1 MPAYGLYAQRS
12 GCERAE
18 PINMF
23 IERVQREM
31 VVMRRAAGRRA
42 WTTVANGFKIVSP
55 LHRTLRNQ
63 CIASRTSAC
72 RQLHDVAGDVEN
84 HPMPPP
90 LAVARIRVEDSQR
103 ECRRVGRCAFPL
115 KFRRCVTASAA
126 VACIS
131 VPIWN
136 GSPVV
141 ESGACE
147 RKRRMCGL
155 DSKRRDD
162 SHRSHLNKCNH
173 WVISRYL

>member
-1 MPAYGLYAQRS
+1 MPAYGLYEQRS

-18 PINMF
+18 PITMF

-42 WTTVANGFKIVSP
+42 WTTVANRFKIISS

-63 CIASRTSAC
+63 CIASRAC
-72 RQLHDVAGDVEN
+72 TPLQFHNIARDVKD

-103 ECRRVGRCAFPL
+103 ECLRVRRCAFPL

-162 SHRSHLNKCNH
+162 SHRGRLNKCNH
-173 WVISRYL
+173 WVIS